1 MANKGIDNLIP
12 TNQRTEDELREMT
25 KNGGIKSG
33 QVRREKANFR
43 KALDLVLKANISD
56 KKMKQTLES
65 MGFDQTHEMAITL
78 SMVQKAAK
86 GDAKAAAWVSGLV
99 HANKLEVTSDV
110 DLTIKD
116 KKQLAEEFFA
126 EMDADE

>member
-1 MANKGIDNLIP
+1 MVNKGIDNLIP
-12 TNQRTEDELREMT
+12 NDERSPDKVRENAR
-25 KNGGIKSG
+25 KGGIKSG
-33 QVRREKANFR
+33 QVRREKANFK
-43 KALDLVLKANISD
+43 KALDLVLKADISD
-56 KKMKQTLES
+56 KKMKQTLEG

-110 DLTIKD
+110 ELSVKD

-126 EMDADE
+126 EMNPDE